1 MVSTLVAELR
11 AMPDDALLNELE
23 ESQRALF
30 NVRFQAATR
39 QLADVSQVRSARRR
53 VARVKT
59 LLRERA
65 ILAEY
70 GELLG
75 TAEAPD
81 AAAAAPDAAA
91 DEADEAADDADEA
104 ADDAAEDADDAAA
117 DADEATEGEAA
128 EDDATEADG
137 ERE

>member
-81 AAAAAPDAAA
+81 AAA

-104 ADDAAEDADDAAA
+104 ADDAAADADDAAA

-128 EDDATEADG
+128 EDGATEADG

>member
-104 ADDAAEDADDAAA
+104 ADDADDAAA